1 MLLRS
6 YFGQTILPARLLTGL
21 VATKNQ
27 ALAPSSSGKGMLPT
41 RQNYDSSHTS
51 FARLAAIIACSSMTS
66 PLLPAR
72 VTLFLA
78 LGALVARGLPMF
90 FRHAIAAAE
99 IFGHLRA
106 TVVFETSQID
116 GAVPVFVNHD
126 RDSFGL
132 HTGLLPDTRSEEHTS
147 ELQSLRHLV

>member
-6 YFGQTILPARLLTGL
+6 YFGQTILPARPLTGL

-41 RQNYDSSHTS
+41 RQNYDSSHT
-51 FARLAAIIACSSMTS
+51 FARLAAMIACNSMTS

-72 VTLFLA
+72 VTLFLT

-90 FRHAIAAAE
+90 FRHATAAPEAL
-99 IFGHLRA
+99 I
-106 TVVFETSQID
+106 
-116 GAVPVFVNHD
+116 
-126 RDSFGL
+126 
-132 HTGLLPDTRSEEHTS
+132 RS
-147 ELQSLRHLV
+147 